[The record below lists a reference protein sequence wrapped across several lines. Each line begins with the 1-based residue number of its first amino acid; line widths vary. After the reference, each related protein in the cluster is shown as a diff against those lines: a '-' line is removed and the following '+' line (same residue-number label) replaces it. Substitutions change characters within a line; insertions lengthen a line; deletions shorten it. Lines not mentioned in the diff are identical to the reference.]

1 MAIVRTL
8 KGGDWRSLIGAW
20 LHFEVS
26 FMAWLLIGALGV
38 SIAEEFGL
46 SPTEKGV
53 LVACPLLGG
62 AFLRI
67 GIGLASDRYGAKAT
81 GLCLLGGVMGAVAWG
96 WLGATSYLEMLGMG
110 LLLGVAGASFAV
122 ALPIASRAYPPAHQ
136 GLSMGVAASANSG
149 TVLAM
154 FFAPRLSEVVGWHSV
169 FGLMLVPLVATFFLF
184 LFLVRTDDVRL
195 RAERHPRWWRDLVEM
210 MRQPSA
216 YWLSMLYAVTFGGFV
231 GLCSMLPIF
240 LHDQYGLTLVEAGS
254 VTALCGLLGSVIRP
268 FGGVVADRLGGIVVL
283 GPVFAAMAGLM
294 AGLGQ
299 LPPIAW
305 AVSLLVGAIATMG
318 FGNGVVFQVVSERFP
333 KQIGV
338 ASGMIG
344 AAGGFGGFL
353 LPLWLGALKDISGTF
368 RTGLWLFAAVALAAA
383 ASVALV
389 IRRSGDRGD
398 SNSSPGRFSR

>member
-1 MAIVRTL
+1 MKPIISAL
-8 KGGDWRSLIGAW
+8 RSGHWPSLVGAW

-38 SIAEEFGL
+38 SIGEEFGL
-46 SPTEKGV
+46 SPTEKGL

-62 AFLRI
+62 TILRV
-67 GIGLASDRYGAKAT
+67 GVGVASDRFGAKTT
-81 GLCLLGGVMGAVAWG
+81 GLWLLGGVMGAVVWG
-96 WLGATSYLEMLGMG
+96 WLGATSYGHMLGMG

-136 GLSMGVAASANSG
+136 GLALGVAASANSG

-154 FFAPRLSEVVGWHSV
+154 FFAPRLSQFVGWHGV
-169 FGLMLVPLVATFFLF
+169 FGLMIAPLALTFLLF
-184 LFLVRTDDVRL
+184 WLLVRSDACVSRT
-195 RAERHPRWWRDLVEM
+195 ERHSRWWQELSDM
-210 MRQPSA
+210 MRRPSVS
-216 YWLSMLYAVTFGGFV
+216 WLCLLYAVTFGGFV

-240 LHDQYGLTLVEAGS
+240 LHDQYGLDVIDAGS
-254 VTALCGLLGSVIRP
+254 VTALCGLLGSLIRP
-268 FGGVVADRLGGIVVL
+268 FGGFAADRLGGIIVL
-283 GPVFAAMAGLM
+283 GPVFAAIAGLM

-299 LPPIAW
+299 LPPIGW

-338 ASGMIG
+338 ASGIIG

-353 LPLWLGALKDISGTF
+353 LPLWLGVLKDLSGTF
-368 RTGLWLFAAVALAAA
+368 RTGLWLFAAVSTTAAV
-383 ASVALV
+383 SVAFA
-389 IRRSGDRGD
+389 IRRTGGGGEQD
-398 SNSSPGRFSR
+398 S